1 VNQDEGSNRDDALPP
16 LYLTIIIHN
25 EEDMQDGTQ
34 PKEHIPNYDGDE
46 ILMQHFSKVMRA
58 FAEMVARHDAKIN
71 FGSDWT
77 FSKGVMNFAPTF
89 YTDLE
94 SLGHEIDAHAHES
107 FVRYHEVRDFISEAG
122 GHPTGV
128 ASGMNERTIQ
138 GQMAYFDQY
147 FPEFHILWGVASPGH
162 TAGECIAS
170 WVWRPS
176 RSNWTEH
183 DPQGEYIY
191 IGHGELM
198 NSIDMIQEAIDNRSP
213 DRMNTYAVFATPRDF
228 KAARGTEG
236 IDPIWM
242 TDPDSYD
249 YWENRLEWWDAFLT
263 EIDIWVDD
271 GEVEY
276 ATLSTIAEIFA
287 GVESRLVFD
296 FNDCPRSIES
306 MTERTRSVGYYR

>member
-1 VNQDEGSNRDDALPP
+1 
-16 LYLTIIIHN
+16 
-25 EEDMQDGTQ
+25 MQDGTQ
-34 PKEHIPNYDGDE
+34 PKSHIPDYDGDE
-46 ILMQHFSKVMRA
+46 NLMLHFSMAMRA
-58 FAEMVARHDAKIN
+58 FAEMAERHGAKIN

-77 FSKGVMNFAPTF
+77 FSKGVANFDPTF
-89 YTDLE
+89 YGDLE
-94 SLGHEIDAHAHES
+94 AMGHEIDAHAHES
-107 FVRYHEVRDFISEAG
+107 FILYHEVREFISEAG
-122 GHPTGV
+122 GHPTSV

-138 GQMAYFDQY
+138 EQLAYFDHY
-147 FPEFHILWGVASPGH
+147 YPEFQILWGVALPGH
-162 TAGECIAS
+162 TAGECIAT

-176 RSNWTEH
+176 RTNWAEH
-183 DPQGEYIY
+183 DPQGKYIY

-198 NSIDMIQEAIDNRSP
+198 NSLDLIQEAIDKRSP

-236 IDPIWM
+236 IDPNWM
-242 TDPDSYD
+242 TGPDSHD
-249 YWENRLEWWDAFLT
+249 YWENRLQWSDDFLT
-263 EIDIWVDD
+263 EIGTWVER

-296 FNDCPRSIES
+296 FDDCPRSEQS